1 MSYFK
6 KMNEFFDKTG
16 LTQTEIGEKI
26 GYSQV
31 MVGRYLSKN
40 KPNYEF
46 IKAVSKKFDIDWNY
60 IFKEDTSELRVVKED
75 TENCKISPEKLLN
88 EIQKNLNELKDWH
101 NLDSK
106 NK

>member
-6 KMNEFFDKTG
+6 KINEFFDKTG

-31 MVGRYLSKN
+31 MVSRYLSKN

-60 IFKEDTSELRVVKED
+60 IFKEGSSVLRIVKEED
-75 TENCKISPEKLLN
+75 IQGYTKSPKKLLN
-88 EIQKNLNELKDWH
+88 ELQKNLNELKDWH
-101 NLDSK
+101 NLDT
-106 NK
+106 

>member
-6 KMNEFFDKTG
+6 KINEFFEKTG
-16 LTQTEIGEKI
+16 LTQTEIGERI

-46 IKAVSKKFDIDWNY
+46 IKAVSKKFDVDWNY
-60 IFKEDTSELRVVKED
+60 IFKDNYKNEVHEDAELY
-75 TENCKISPEKLLN
+75 EKDPQKYLDAIQRNLDALN
-88 EIQKNLNELKDWH
+88 EWH
-101 NLDSK
+101 NSDTQK
-106 NK
+106 K

>member
-6 KMNEFFDKTG
+6 KINEFFDKTG
-16 LTQTEIGEKI
+16 LTQTEIGERI

-46 IKAVSKKFDIDWNY
+46 IKAVSKKFDVDWNY
-60 IFKEDTSELRVVKED
+60 IFKDNYLSVVKED
-75 TENCKISPEKLLN
+75 PTDYSTESPQKYLDA
-88 EIQKNLNELKDWH
+88 IQENLNALNRWH
-101 NLDSK
+101 NSDTQK
-106 NK
+106 K